1 MSRNLFVVE
10 TGNGLITHDGEFQL
24 GFFRMSL
31 DDFLDKVKID
41 YQVTYWLP
49 DPMGNRYKRSN
60 YQKHLKSASI
70 GSKEDTSQTGTR
82 FC

>member
-10 TGNGLITHDGEFQL
+10 TKNGLITHDGEFQL

-31 DDFLDKVKID
+31 EDFLKKVGMD

-70 GSKEDTSQTGTR
+70 GSKEDTLQTGTR